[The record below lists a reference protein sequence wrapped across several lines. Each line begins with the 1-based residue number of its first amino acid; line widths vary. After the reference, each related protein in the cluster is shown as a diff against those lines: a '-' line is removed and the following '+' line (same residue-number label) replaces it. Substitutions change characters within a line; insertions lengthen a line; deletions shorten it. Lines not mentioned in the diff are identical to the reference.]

1 MSPAL
6 SVLSLVLVT
15 LIWGTT
21 FAVVKET
28 VATVSVPLLLALR
41 FSLASLLLGW
51 VRPARKTLVPS
62 LVLGLLLFA
71 GFSTQTLGL
80 TLTTAS
86 KAAFITGLS
95 VILTPILGALWFR
108 QRIPPRGFVGAALA
122 VAGLG
127 LLTLGD
133 EAGLN
138 AGDLWVLGTAFFY
151 ALYIIY
157 LGEVTRQHHP
167 LVLSAMQL
175 WPVTVLCWLW
185 ALPELGDV
193 ASTKP
198 SALLAIAYLA
208 AFATAL
214 STWLQTL
221 AQRVVPAY
229 AAALIFALEPV
240 FAALFAYLLLAETL
254 SAQGWLGGALVVLAM
269 VAAEFRW
276 RRYRTPEIPPA
287 PLHKG
292 GAREG
297 GGTGD

>member
-1 MSPAL
+1 MSPLL
-6 SVLSLVLVT
+6 SVLLLVLVT
-15 LIWGTT
+15 VIWGTT

-28 VATVSVPLLLALR
+28 LTTVSVPLLLALR

-51 VRPARKTLVPS
+51 VRPARKTFGPS
-62 LVLGLLLFA
+62 LVLGGLLFA
-71 GFSTQTLGL
+71 GFATQTLGL
-80 TLTTAS
+80 SLTTAS

-108 QRIPPRGFVGAALA
+108 QRVPPRGFVGAGLA

-127 LLTLGD
+127 LLTLGG

-138 AGDLWVLGTAFFY
+138 VGDLWVLGTAVFY

-157 LGEVTRQHHP
+157 LGEVTRQHDP
-167 LVLSAMQL
+167 LALSAMQL

-185 ALPELGDV
+185 ALPEVGAVADV
-193 ASTKP
+193 QP
-198 SALLAIAYLA
+198 SALIAIVYLA
-208 AFATAL
+208 VAATAL
-214 STWLQTL
+214 TTWLQTV

-269 VAAEFRW
+269 VVAEFRW
-276 RRYRTPEIPPA
+276 RRYRKPQA
-287 PLHKG
+287 AKV
-292 GAREG
+292 
-297 GGTGD
+297 